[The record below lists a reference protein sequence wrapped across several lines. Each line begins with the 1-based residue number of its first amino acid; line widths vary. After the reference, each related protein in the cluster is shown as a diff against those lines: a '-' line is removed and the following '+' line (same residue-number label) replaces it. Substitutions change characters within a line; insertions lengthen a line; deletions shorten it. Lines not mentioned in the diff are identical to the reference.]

1 MTVTLTNNE
10 IYNYANALAEQFQ
23 DKDVKFPIKV
33 NFYLQKNQNE
43 LMTLAQDIE
52 KQRVE
57 IIQEYGEVNEET
69 QQIEIPPEKIP
80 EASEKINDL
89 FSLTQDIKLY
99 KVDLEAFGNIELTS
113 GQMQVLLFMI
123 EDEDE

>member
-23 DKDVKFPIKV
+23 DKEVKFPIKV

-57 IIQEYGEVNEET
+57 IIQEYGNQNEET
-69 QQIEIPPEKIP
+69 QQFEIPPEKIP

-89 FSLTQDIKLY
+89 FSLTQEVKIY
-99 KVDLEAFGNIELTS
+99 KVNLDTFGDIELTS
-113 GQMQVLLFMI
+113 GQMQALLFMI
-123 EDEDE
+123 KDEDE

>member
-10 IYNYANALAEQFQ
+10 IYNYANALAEHFSSQ
-23 DKDVKFPIKV
+23 DVKFPIKV

-43 LMTLAQDIE
+43 LLSLAQDIE

-57 IIQEYGEVNEET
+57 IIQEYGSQNEET
-69 QQIEIPPEKIP
+69 QQFEIPPEKIS

-89 FSLTQDIKLY
+89 FSLTQEVKIY
-99 KVDLEAFGNIELTS
+99 KVNLDAFGTIELTS
-113 GQMQVLLFMI
+113 GQMQALLFMI